1 MKFSNYKI
9 VPKTEIGQHFLT
21 NNKVL
26 ELVVKQIPLK
36 SKVLEIGAG
45 PGQLTE
51 KLAES
56 VKCVEAVE
64 IDRQFLPLL
73 EAIKKK
79 QSQVNIIIGDALDL
93 DFKKYADFWIAGN
106 LPYHITEPL
115 LAKIINLPIKGA
127 VFLVGQSFG
136 QEATA
141 LINKAEH
148 FGKLSLLVFTFFE
161 AKVLARVKKEDF
173 DPKPRTDSLLI
184 VLVPRKESE
193 YKDRLLFLLRW
204 LILGA
209 RKSALIKNSLREGLI
224 KYQKITKNEARDLIA
239 DLKLPNG
246 LLEKPFE
253 QLNNHEYLLLYKAL
267 VGE

>member
-127 VFLVGQSFG
+127 VFLVDDFVDSRWTLTIV
-136 QEATA
+136 TA
-141 LINKAEH
+141 LLRQ
-148 FGKLSLLVFTFFE
+148 GGSGQVFP
-161 AKVLARVKKEDF
+161 LA
-173 DPKPRTDSLLI
+173 L
-184 VLVPRKESE
+184 
-193 YKDRLLFLLRW
+193 
-204 LILGA
+204 
-209 RKSALIKNSLREGLI
+209 ALNSLS
-224 KYQKITKNEARDLIA
+224 QSS
-239 DLKLPNG
+239 
-246 LLEKPFE
+246 
-253 QLNNHEYLLLYKAL
+253 
-267 VGE
+267 